1 MLIAVLLFFFFQ
13 TEERTL
19 VITARRYFIDRKF
32 LSIVDKNRGRD
43 SVDGFS
49 GPMYPDHPLS
59 FNLYLSDV
67 YERKTQR
74 QMASQAIRI

>member
-1 MLIAVLLFFFFQ
+1 M
-13 TEERTL
+13 
-19 VITARRYFIDRKF
+19 VITSRRYFIDRR
-32 LSIVDKNRGRD
+32 SMTDKNRGRD
-43 SVDGFS
+43 GVDGFS
-49 GPMYPDHPLS
+49 GPMYPDHPIS